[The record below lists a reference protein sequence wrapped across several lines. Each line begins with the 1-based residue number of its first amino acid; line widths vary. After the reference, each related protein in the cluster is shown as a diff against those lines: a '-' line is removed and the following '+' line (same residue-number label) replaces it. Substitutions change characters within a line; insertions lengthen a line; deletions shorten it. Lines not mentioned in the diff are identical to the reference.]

1 MIIIA
6 VIFLNAIFPWGL
18 LNHQTIQKP
27 QRLGVSPLI
36 LATEFQSLTSWL
48 REGAKDHTRKV
59 RLADYK
65 VDWAGDILGLQ
76 FDIALLEMKDHVDLE
91 IFNPACLPRN

>member
-1 MIIIA
+1 M
-6 VIFLNAIFPWGL
+6 P
-18 LNHQTIQKP
+18 
-27 QRLGVSPLI
+27 
-36 LATEFQSLTSWL
+36 
-48 REGAKDHTRKV
+48 HTRGKERIV

-65 VDWAGDILGLQ
+65 IYGATDILGLQ